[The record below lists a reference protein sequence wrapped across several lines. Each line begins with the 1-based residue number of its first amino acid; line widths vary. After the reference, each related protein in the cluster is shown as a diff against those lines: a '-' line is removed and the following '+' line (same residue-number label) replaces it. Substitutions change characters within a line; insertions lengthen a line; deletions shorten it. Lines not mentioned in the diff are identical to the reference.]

1 MRTIVLLALLVTGMV
16 ANAQSLQPTQMAVQP
31 IIIMNADSQALV
43 VSPEGV
49 GIMSNS
55 IISAITKFEGK
66 ESAYIGYSAEGEDFK
81 GIYVTD
87 SGKLVMINADKIF
100 IKVPTFNSH
109 AEAEAALEKDRAYW
123 LAGDRNW
130 YHTTE

>member
-1 MRTIVLLALLVTGMV
+1 MRTLILLALLAFGMN
-16 ANAQSLQPTQMAVQP
+16 AGAQSLQPTQMAVQP

-55 IISAITKFEGK
+55 IISAITKHEGK
-66 ESAYIGYSAEGEDFK
+66 ESAYIGYSAEGEDFT

-87 SGKLVMINADKIF
+87 GGKLVMINADKIF
-100 IKVPTFNSH
+100 IKKPTFQSH
-109 AEAEAALEKDRAYW
+109 AEADAALESGREYW
-123 LAGDRNW
+123 LAGDRNE
-130 YHTTE
+130 YHKP

>member
-1 MRTIVLLALLVTGMV
+1 MRTLILFALLAFGMN
-16 ANAQSLQPTQMAVQP
+16 AGAQSLQPTQMAVQP

-55 IISAITKFEGK
+55 IISAITRFEGK

-100 IKVPTFNSH
+100 IKKPTFQSH
-109 AEAEAALEKDRAYW
+109 AEADAALESGREYW
-123 LAGDRNW
+123 LAGDRNE
-130 YHTTE
+130 YHKP

>member
-1 MRTIVLLALLVTGMV
+1 MRTLFLLALLAFGMNV
-16 ANAQSLQPTQMAVQP
+16 GAQSLQPTQMAVQP

-43 VSPEGV
+43 VSPDGV

-66 ESAYIGYSAEGEDFK
+66 ESAYIGFSAEGEDFT

-87 SGKLVMINADKIF
+87 GGKTVFINAERVLIVRPK
-100 IKVPTFNSH
+100 FNSH
-109 AEAEAALEKDRAYW
+109 AEADSALLSGQEYY
-123 LAGDRNW
+123 LNGDRGV
-130 YHTTE
+130 YRKP